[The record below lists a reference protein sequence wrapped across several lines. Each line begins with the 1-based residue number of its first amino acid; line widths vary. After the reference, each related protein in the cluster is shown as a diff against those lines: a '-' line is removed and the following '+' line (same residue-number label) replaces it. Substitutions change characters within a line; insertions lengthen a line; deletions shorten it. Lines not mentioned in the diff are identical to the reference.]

1 MRWPWRRRPEPPR
14 LTDIRYN
21 GTYFEVLT
29 SITYDSVAE
38 HETWDPYID
47 ELMRWRMVE
56 LAPGVIAK
64 PERTVYEEMLAEG
77 WTPPGDRDLPPV
89 LCLAQYNRELPKLTQ
104 RCVCHMLAGHSG
116 DHHDQ
121 VNGVGWRG

>member
-47 ELMRWRMVE
+47 ELMRWRYVE
-56 LAPGVIAK
+56 VRPDVLAEPLT
-64 PERTVYEEMLAEG
+64 TVYDELVAEG

-89 LCLAQYNRELPKLTQ
+89 LCLARMARSASPGDGG
-104 RCVCHMLAGHSG
+104 VCLMLAGHSG
-116 DHHDQ
+116 DHQDLIT
-121 VNGVGWRG
+121 GWAWRG